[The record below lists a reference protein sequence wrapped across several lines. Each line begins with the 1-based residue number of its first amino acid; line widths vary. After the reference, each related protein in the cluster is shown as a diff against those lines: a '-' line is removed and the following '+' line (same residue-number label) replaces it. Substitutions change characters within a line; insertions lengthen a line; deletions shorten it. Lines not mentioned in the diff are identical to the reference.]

1 MTEQLHERL
10 ADLAG
15 DAASPAPVD
24 PAGLWRTGKRRQRRR
39 TAAAAVAACAVVLA
53 GVSGAGLVAPT
64 ADLVGEPSATNTAPA
79 LPDRLYAPARWLE
92 SNDDDPV
99 GPFAVLA
106 EDQNGGSSEV
116 KAYVGVSAMTGEYR
130 RVELSGVGEAEFG
143 PMGGAAVLSPSGR
156 YIAYW
161 APDGPLAGGP
171 DGSSAGS
178 PKVYDTV
185 TGRSLNRGWELE
197 NMPDAP
203 HGMSLWDLRW
213 IDDTRF
219 YVQAG
224 AIEGGPG
231 TDDASGSRITGAG
244 WVFDLAKKE
253 GPTEQL
259 EVPGAA
265 KTGDV
270 FASDGSGHLLVRAKG
285 KGNGYLL
292 VDPARPAEARAVK
305 VVSGE
310 GGTGGVVRASRD
322 GRVAMATQSSEG
334 NPVLGVTQVD
344 GSHRLFETV
353 PAWDVYGWSD
363 ETHVVVGITTPLDDN
378 TSKAAIVEVDVTTG
392 TSTRRLEARPIVAL
406 PDSGLNPPQ
415 LATGLLG
422 VPTVHRGEPDWP
434 TDPRVFGVL
443 GAGALVL
450 LLTALRIWRRREQR

>member
-1 MTEQLHERL
+1 MTEQLHQRL

-39 TAAAAVAACAVVLA
+39 TAAAAVAACAVVMA
-53 GVSGAGLVAPT
+53 GISGAGLLVPS

-106 EDQNGGSSEV
+106 EDQNGGSSEMKV
-116 KAYVGVSAMTGEYR
+116 YVGVSATTGEYR
-130 RVELSGVGEAEFG
+130 RIELPWVGEAEFG

-161 APDGPLAGGP
+161 TSADSRAGGRP
-171 DGSSAGS
+171 A
-178 PKVYDTV
+178 VYDTV
-185 TGRSLNRGWELE
+185 TGRDRLSGWELE
-197 NMPDAP
+197 DAP
-203 HGMSLWDLRW
+203 EAPYGLSLWDLRW
-213 IDDTRF
+213 LDDTRF
-219 YVQAG
+219 YLQAG
-224 AIEGGPG
+224 EIQGAPG
-231 TDDASGSRITGAG
+231 TEDASGSRITGAG
-244 WVFDLAKKE
+244 WVFDLAEKQ
-253 GPTEQL
+253 GLAEQL

-265 KTGDV
+265 KAGDV
-270 FASDGSGHLLVRAKG
+270 LASDGAGHLLVRAKG

-363 ETHVVVGITTPLDDN
+363 ETHVVVGVTTPLDDN

-434 TDPRVFGVL
+434 TDPRVFGAL